1 MAVNPIA
8 RIRNLGIAAHID
20 AGKTTVTERV
30 LYYAG
35 RIHRMGTVDD
45 GNTTTDFLPEERERG
60 ITIQSAAVTVP
71 WKDAT
76 LNIIDTPGHVDFTA
90 EVERCMRVLDG
101 AVLVF
106 CGYGGVE
113 AQSETVWRQA
123 DKYGVARIAFVN
135 KLDRAGANFDRVL
148 DEIEKRLRAKP
159 VALQF
164 PNGLEEK
171 LQGVVDLIL
180 MKELRFDRSGRS
192 ADVEEVELAGD
203 LLTEAE
209 ARRDAMIELVAGE
222 DDELA
227 HVYLEG
233 GEVAVKELKAAIRR
247 QTVAG
252 SIQPVL
258 CGAALRNVG
267 IQPLMDAIVD
277 FLPSPRDTRQTVGH
291 HPETEAEEVRKH
303 YPDHPLSALLFKT
316 ASDEHGE
323 LAFVRVYSGRLKENA
338 RVLNTRANRTE
349 KIGRVYGMFADH
361 RKAVKEVMAGGI
373 AAVLG
378 LKFSATGDTL
388 SDPAKPIAF
397 ERATFPDPVISMAIE
412 ARTSTDHDRLM
423 AALERISRDDPT
435 FSTWFDEETGQQIM
449 AGMGELHL
457 EVRRH
462 DIENVYH
469 VKAKVGEP
477 RVSYRESLR
486 GSGEAE
492 VVVDTPLGNKPQYA
506 KVRLKTE
513 RFPNDEPGHMVFVNG
528 TADGTADEPA
538 AGEERDRLPDAFV
551 EVIEQS
557 VRDTATGGVLRGDPL
572 IDVRVTLLGGEAHEG
587 ESGPAAFGRAA
598 SLAFSE
604 GCRRAGLL
612 LLEPIMSFEVVCPEE
627 FVGGVLKDLRMRGAE
642 VHEVGVRERV
652 QVVTGKVPLSKMFE
666 YASRLRSL
674 TQGRGTAS
682 LEPSEFGEV
691 SKQDYARLVG
701 E

>member
-35 RIHRMGTVDD
+35 LIHRMGTVDD

-71 WKDAT
+71 WRDAT

-101 AVLVF
+101 AVIVF

-123 DKYGVARIAFVN
+123 DRYGVARIAFVN
-135 KLDRAGANFDRVL
+135 KLDRAGANFDRVVDDIAERL
-148 DEIEKRLRAKP
+148 DAKA

-164 PNGLEEK
+164 PNGLEERLK
-171 LQGVVDLIL
+171 GVVDLVG
-180 MKELRFDRSGRS
+180 MKELRFDRSGVS
-192 ADVEEVELAGD
+192 ADVEELDLTGD
-203 LLTEAE
+203 LLAEAE
-209 ARRDAMIELVAGE
+209 ARRDAMIESVAGE

-227 HVYLEG
+227 HAYLEG
-233 GEVAVKELKAAIRR
+233 EEVSVGVLKAAIRR

-252 SIQPVL
+252 RIQPVL

-267 IQPLMDAIVD
+267 VQPLMDAIVD

-291 HPETEAEEVRKH
+291 HPETETEEVRKH
-303 YPDHPLSALLFKT
+303 YPDQPLSALIFKT

-323 LAFVRVYSGRLKENA
+323 LAFVRVYSGKLKENA
-338 RVLNTRANRTE
+338 RVLNTRAKRTE
-349 KIGRVYGMFADH
+349 KIGRVYTMFADH
-361 RKAVKEVMAGGI
+361 RKAVKEVIAGGI

-388 SDPAKPIAF
+388 SDPARPIAF
-397 ERATFPDPVISMAIE
+397 ERATFPDPVVSMAIE

-423 AALERISRDDPT
+423 AALERVSRDDPT

-477 RVSYRESLR
+477 RVSYRESLC

-492 VVVDTPLGNKPQYA
+492 VVVDTPLGGKPQYA
-506 KVRLKTE
+506 KVQLKVE
-513 RFPNDEPGHMVFVNG
+513 RFPNDEAGHVVFVNG
-528 TADGTADEPA
+528 MAEGPA
-538 AGEERDRLPDAFV
+538 PAEEQGRLPDAFV
-551 EVIEQS
+551 EIIEQS
-557 VRDTATGGVLRGDPL
+557 VSDTATGGVLRGDPL
-572 IDVRVTLLGGEAHEG
+572 IDVRVTLLGGETHEG
-587 ESGPAAFGRAA
+587 ESTPAAFGRAA

-604 GCRRAGLL
+604 ACRKAGLL

-642 VHEVGVRERV
+642 VHEVDVRERV

-674 TQGRGTAS
+674 TQGRGAAS

-691 SKQDYARLVG
+691 SRQDYARLVG